1 MNTSQTLKKP
11 LLGQKSSSDL
21 HEKESSVNK
30 LNLSLS
36 TSMSIDD
43 DGKAP
48 NSERSNRDPI
58 VSRAAQAATLVAKQK
73 LNSSMSAADMKKAL
87 SSTKKQ

>member
-1 MNTSQTLKKP
+1 MSTSQTLKKP

>member
-1 MNTSQTLKKP
+1 MSTSQTLKKP

-58 VSRAAQAATLVAKQK
+58 VSRATQAATLVAKQK

>member
-1 MNTSQTLKKP
+1 MSSSQTLKKP

>member
-1 MNTSQTLKKP
+1 
-11 LLGQKSSSDL
+11 
-21 HEKESSVNK
+21 

>member
-1 MNTSQTLKKP
+1 M
-11 LLGQKSSSDL
+11 
-21 HEKESSVNK
+21 
-30 LNLSLS
+30 NLSLS

-73 LNSSMSAADMKKAL
+73 LNSSMIKLKSNKKAT
-87 SSTKKQ
+87 STYFLISQ

>member
-1 MNTSQTLKKP
+1 
-11 LLGQKSSSDL
+11 
-21 HEKESSVNK
+21 
-30 LNLSLS
+30 
-36 TSMSIDD
+36 MSIDD

-58 VSRAAQAATLVAKQK
+58 VSRATQAATLVAKQK